1 MSSHE
6 TDLSSAAAAA
16 ADGADE
22 APRFGP
28 ATPVVVTLGLWSVAI
43 LSWWLI
49 ADPEWS
55 IFKPTVPETYALLFW
70 TILGF
75 IVTGFTFSSYG
86 FDRLKQPLAGVV
98 HVLANIAFGLI
109 GVGLFSYVLGDWD
122 PTFAHDS
129 PGQSGLLATAFV
141 VLIAFYAYALVAASW
156 GGYPFETLAHPRS
169 GFGQFYQS
177 AFLTLIGVVWLVY
190 PNFSAALAP
199 SAPVALPTALGWVY
213 SSIVIVIM
221 GAMVLEN
228 WPWSLV
234 PSQGLRTVTALV
246 VTLAGGYGLYWVFRM
261 VARLLVPDD
270 VRALATFSEASEAAE
285 IGVCFSLWAITWGL
299 VFGAVP
305 TKGSH
310 AVNRVLRAGIVTGLA
325 LVTYVFFMHGFATN
339 LLHMPASRGSYGGD
353 PLIWINWVILIVLWY
368 AVAFGSFGST
378 IRRKADM

>member
-1 MSSHE
+1 MSSNNLE
-6 TDLSSAAAAA
+6 MSTDTQPPAGPPVAV
-16 ADGADE
+16 
-22 APRFGP
+22 PRFGP
-28 ATPVVVTLGLWSVAI
+28 ATPVVITIGLWATAVV
-43 LSWWLI
+43 SWWLI

-75 IVTGFTFSSYG
+75 IVTGFTFGSHG
-86 FDRLKQPLAGVV
+86 FDRMSQPLAGIV
-98 HVLANIAFGLI
+98 HVVANLAFGI
-109 GVGLFSYVLGDWD
+109 VGVGLFSYVLGDWD

-156 GGYPFETLAHPRS
+156 GGYPFETLAQPRS

-199 SAPVALPTALGWVY
+199 GAPVALPTALGWVY

-228 WPWSLV
+228 WPWAAV
-234 PSQGLRTVTALV
+234 PNQTMRAATALV
-246 VTLAGGYGLYWVFRM
+246 VTLVGGYGLYWVLRL
-261 VARLLVPDD
+261 VARIVVPDD
-270 VRALATFSEASEAAE
+270 VRSLATFSEASEAAQ

-299 VFGAVP
+299 VFGARP
-305 TKGSH
+305 SNRSPG
-310 AVNRVLRAGIVTGLA
+310 VNRVIRTVIVTVLA
-325 LVTYVFFMHGFATN
+325 LVTYVLFMRGFATQV
-339 LLHMPASRGSYGGD
+339 LHMPAMRGSYGGD
-353 PLIWINWVILIVLWY
+353 PLIWINWLILIVLWY
-368 AVAFGSFGST
+368 AIAFGSIGST
-378 IRRKADM
+378 TSKGGR